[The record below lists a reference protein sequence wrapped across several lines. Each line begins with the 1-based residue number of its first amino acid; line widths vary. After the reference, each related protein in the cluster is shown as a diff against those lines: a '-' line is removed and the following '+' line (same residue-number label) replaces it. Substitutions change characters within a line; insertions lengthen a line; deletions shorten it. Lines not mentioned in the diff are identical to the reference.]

1 MALPLSQSSLP
12 VAASS
17 AYKTALEDCRARCAA
32 VSLASLE
39 RNSPLA
45 SAKTTP
51 LTIAGVRGEIISR
64 ETQPRCNVGA
74 PFCSTT
80 LKATIAP
87 FLTSPFDAENPD
99 PVGTEPPAGAS
110 THRVP
115 AASCQLASAPVAKSV
130 LEKVSVVLS
139 AGPAN

>member
-1 MALPLSQSSLP
+1 MALPLFQSSLP

-17 AYKTALEDCRARCAA
+17 AYKTALEDRRARCATGGF
-32 VSLASLE
+32 ASLE
-39 RNSPLA
+39 RYSPLA

-64 ETQPRCNVGA
+64 ETQPGCNVGA

-87 FLTSPFDAENPD
+87 SLTSPLPAPK
-99 PVGTEPPAGAS
+99 PAPAAVVPPAGAN

-115 AASCQLASAPVAKSV
+115 FGSCQLANEPVAKS
-130 LEKVSVVLS
+130 
-139 AGPAN
+139 